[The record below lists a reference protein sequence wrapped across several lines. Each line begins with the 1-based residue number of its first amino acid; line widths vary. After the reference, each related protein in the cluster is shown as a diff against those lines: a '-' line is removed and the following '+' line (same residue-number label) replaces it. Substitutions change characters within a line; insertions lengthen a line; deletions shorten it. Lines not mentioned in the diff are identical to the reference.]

1 MNSLE
6 PYYRKGIQMWLGRKI
21 QLPCAQTCHSP
32 HSSVIEWGRGIDE
45 QTSLA
50 VVINVPLPVFLMGHL
65 IKNLLVAA
73 GLLSYPITAPP
84 CQNLCHWPLHP
95 SPTQTCPSCLIWH
108 LCLEV
113 LWWNATRLLCLRR
126 CSLLAAIH
134 FAAMMVLCAVAEWP
148 VAGSEVGR
156 VSGVKVQ
163 GTMVKESEGIDAAA
177 FHHYP
182 LCTLQAG
189 WKSSPLE
196 AYCPASTCL

>member
-1 MNSLE
+1 M
-6 PYYRKGIQMWLGRKI
+6 GG
-21 QLPCAQTCHSP
+21 
-32 HSSVIEWGRGIDE
+32 GIDE

-84 CQNLCHWPLHP
+84 CQNLCHWPSHP